1 MGINLGSTAIA
12 GIKLGATRVDKIYQ
26 GSTQVWGGSSP
37 TPQPDI
43 PGWGYIKYLDGNS
56 VEQTVTMTT
65 QSDWETLS
73 GAIGSTATMT
83 IGGATFTGGDITEIG
98 VGNNVTALDMQFAL
112 DYLKLKQVYLPSTL
126 TSIGEGCFSGTISY
140 TGTLTLPSG
149 LQSIGRSFM
158 YNSYIN
164 TPITIP
170 AGATVGR
177 YFLRG
182 CPLFNSMVT
191 IPEGFTDIPVD
202 FLYGCQSF
210 NQPIAFPSTL
220 STIGLRFMA
229 GCSSFNQNIT
239 LPPNLTSLGAQF
251 LRNANAMCSTINL
264 GNLPATVVTQNNTTL
279 STTDSTAP
287 MYTTGITLVGA
298 YVADWMTALPNSD
311 TSPYRKLINGNS

>member
-12 GIKLGATRVDKIYQ
+12 GLKLGTTQVDKIYL
-26 GSTQVWGGSSP
+26 GSTQAWSGSSP
-37 TPQPDI
+37 TPTPDI

-56 VEQTVTMTT
+56 VEQTVTMAT
-65 QSDWETLS
+65 QSDWEALS
-73 GAIGSTATMT
+73 RAAGSSATMT
-83 IGGATFTGGDITEIG
+83 IGGATFTGGDVTEIG
-98 VGNNVTALDMQFAL
+98 VGNNVTALDYQFAAV
-112 DYLKLKQVYLPSTL
+112 YLKLKQVYLPSTL
-126 TSIGEGCFSGTISY
+126 TSIGDECFDGTIGY

-149 LQSIGRSFM
+149 LQSIGTYFM
-158 YNSYIN
+158 NNSYIN

-182 CPLFNSMVT
+182 CPVFNSVVT

-202 FLYGCQSF
+202 FLYNCQNF
-210 NQPIAFPSTL
+210 NQPITFPSTL
-220 STIGLRFMA
+220 STIGLRFMQ

-264 GNLPATVVTQNNTTL
+264 GDLPSTVVTQNNGTL

-287 MYTTGITLVGA
+287 MYTTGITLVGT
-298 YVADWMTALPNSD
+298 YVADWMATLPNRS
-311 TSPYRKLINGNS
+311 TSPYRNLIDGSS